1 MTAKRRAPEA
11 AAKRRSSASGGRS
24 KSPAPPNLDED
35 EDVPASEEAERKD
48 RIIDVAIRLAEE
60 GGFDNVRQRDVA
72 RQAGVAL
79 GTLYKSFRGKDD
91 ILAAALYRETDAL
104 EQRMKRRPVT
114 GEDAADRLGSLF
126 QMLTKAIL
134 RKPNYARAVLK
145 AMTSGEEV
153 AGKVVSHQ
161 IKVTRMVLAAMRGAP
176 PDEPGSEPPTHDE
189 IAVAM
194 LLQNIW
200 FGALVGWNA
209 GLFGQ
214 SGVVDQV
221 RQAAELLL
229 AGAAARG
236 REDAVATKPQ
246 KKPARGK
253 KSPK

>member
-1 MTAKRRAPEA
+1 MSAKKKAAP
-11 AAKRRSSASGGRS
+11 RRSGAAEKKASTRGGAKKRGSRRGKKTSSRS
-24 KSPAPPNLDED
+24 RISPSSIATEQAADLDD
-35 EDVPASEEAERKD
+35 AARKD
-48 RIIDVAIRLAEE
+48 RIIDVAIHLAEE

-91 ILAAALYRETDAL
+91 ILAAALHRETDAL
-104 EQRMKRRPVT
+104 EQRMKKRPAK
-114 GEDAADRLGSLF
+114 GQDPADRLGSLF

-153 AGKVVSHQ
+153 AGKVVAHQ
-161 IKVTRMVLAAMRGAP
+161 IKVTRMVLAAMRGQAPDDPEAAP
-176 PDEPGSEPPTHDE
+176 PTQDE
-189 IAVAM
+189 IVVAM

-229 AGAAARG
+229 AGVAARS
-236 REDAVATKPQ
+236 PQ
-246 KKPARGK
+246 KSR
-253 KSPK
+253 